1 MYPSSSRTRP
11 ARLGRWGLATGV
23 LALCAVTL
31 TGCGLKPATSF
42 VPAVGPGSITPL
54 DGADGVDLTVTSKN
68 YTEQLLLGKIA
79 VLAVTAA
86 GFDVTDLS
94 NVPGSQPARELL
106 LSGQADLLWEYTG
119 TAWLAYL
126 GQAEAISDQDEMWQA
141 VYDADIENGLTW
153 GSPAPMNNTYAMA
166 VRSEAVA
173 ELGGISTMSELAA
186 LPVEERTFCVE
197 SEFNSRPDGLNPMLA
212 HYALERGAA
221 DGVPDANIGI
231 YDTGAIYS
239 ATDDGACNFG
249 EVFTTDGRI
258 DALDLTVL
266 IDDLAFFPAYNVAPV
281 FFTETLEAHPGL
293 QKVFNQIAPKLTDE
307 VLRGLNRQ
315 VDVDGDATAD
325 VAYAWM
331 IEEGFITDPTD

>member
-1 MYPSSSRTRP
+1 MYRSSSRTR
-11 ARLGRWGLATGV
+11 RTHLGRWRLATGV
-23 LALCAVTL
+23 LALSAVAL
-31 TGCGLKPATSF
+31 TGCGLQPATSY

-54 DGADGVDLTVTSKN
+54 DGAEGVDLTVTSKN

-79 VLAVTAA
+79 VLAGTAA

-106 LSGQADLLWEYTG
+106 LSGQADVLWEYTG
-119 TAWLAYL
+119 TAWLTYL
-126 GQAEAISDQDEMWQA
+126 GQTEAFTDQNEMWQA
-141 VYDADIENGLTW
+141 VYDIDIKNGVTW
-153 GSPAPMNNTYAMA
+153 GAPAPMNNTYALA

-173 ELGGISTMSELAA
+173 ELGGITTLSGLAA
-186 LPVEERTFCVE
+186 LPVEDRTFCVD
-197 SEFNSRPDGLNPMLA
+197 SEFNSRPDGMNPMLA
-212 HYALERGAA
+212 HYGLERGTA
-221 DGVPDANIGI
+221 DGVPDGNIGI

-266 IDDLAFFPAYNVAPV
+266 TDDLAFFPAYNVAPI
-281 FFTETLEAHPGL
+281 FFTETIEANPGL
-293 QKVFNQIAPKLTDE
+293 EEIFAEISPKLTDE
-307 VLRGLNRQ
+307 VLRGMNRQ
-315 VDVDGDATAD
+315 VDVDGAEPAD

-331 IEEGFITDPTD
+331 IDEGFITDPAS